1 MRLLK
6 FTLWMAILASVLS
19 WNAFSLQV
27 GALLGKQVEVKL
39 KDQSVVKGT
48 VIAEAEDAI
57 FLKVDGRKEEVRVM
71 RADIAEIRL
80 RERYTST
87 AFWLGVIVIA
97 AGLALVVMSMTKAS

>member
-1 MRLLK
+1 MRILS

-19 WNAFSLQV
+19 WNAFSLQT
-27 GALLGKQVEVKL
+27 GALLGKHVEVKL

-71 RADIAEIRL
+71 RADIAEIRM
-80 RERYTST
+80 REQYPSP
-87 AFWLGVIVIA
+87 AFWLGVIIVA
-97 AGLALVVMSMTKAS
+97 VGLALVVMNVAKAG